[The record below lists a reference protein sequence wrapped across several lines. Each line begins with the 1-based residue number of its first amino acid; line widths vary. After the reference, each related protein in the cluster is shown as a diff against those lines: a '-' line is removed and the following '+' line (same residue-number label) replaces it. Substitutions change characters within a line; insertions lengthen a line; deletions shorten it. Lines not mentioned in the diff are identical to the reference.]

1 MTHLPDESSVR
12 ATGFLKKR
20 RTGRTDP
27 HGCCGRTQRQPSG
40 QSEAS
45 AAVRAN
51 TAGSAPA
58 SIAKTRTVA
67 TT

>member
-27 HGCCGRTQRQPSG
+27 NMAMGL
-40 QSEAS
+40 
-45 AAVRAN
+45 AVAYMLVDM
-51 TAGSAPA
+51 A
-58 SIAKTRTVA
+58 
-67 TT
+67 